1 MLFILYSFVIVNL
14 NQMELIIATI
24 ASLLPIINPFSTAP
38 MFLAMTQGD
47 TEQYRNLQAKKGV
60 LYMIIILLVS
70 LIAGTFIMNFFGLS
84 LPGMRIAGGI
94 LISRVA
100 MNMLNP
106 SQNDGRTKEE
116 EKEANEKKDISFTP
130 LAMPSLSGPG
140 AISVIIGMSSIADSV
155 FDYIFIAIGVLIVAV
170 AVFVTLRSASRLV
183 KYLGATGLTAMTKIM
198 GFIILC
204 VGIQFIV
211 NGILGIATSNDIL
224 KFIQQATQ

>member
-1 MLFILYSFVIVNL
+1 MLCILYSFVFVNL

-155 FDYIFIAIGVLIVAV
+155 FDYIFIAIGVLVVAV

>member
-1 MLFILYSFVIVNL
+1 
-14 NQMELIIATI
+14 MELIIATI

>member
-1 MLFILYSFVIVNL
+1 LLFILYSFVIVNL

>member
-1 MLFILYSFVIVNL
+1 
-14 NQMELIIATI
+14 MELIIATI

-155 FDYIFIAIGVLIVAV
+155 FDYIFIAIGVLVVAV

>member
-106 SQNDGRTKEE
+106 SQNDDRTKEE

-155 FDYIFIAIGVLIVAV
+155 FDYIFIAIGVLVVAV

>member
-1 MLFILYSFVIVNL
+1 
-14 NQMELIIATI
+14 MELIIATI

-47 TEQYRNLQAKKGV
+47 SDSYRNIQAKKGV
-60 LYMIIILLVS
+60 LYMVIILLVS
-70 LIAGTFIMNFFGLS
+70 LVAGTFIMNFFGLS

-100 MNMLNP
+100 MGMLNP
-106 SQNDGRTKEE
+106 SQDSERSEE
-116 EKEANEKKDISFTP
+116 EKKEVSEKKDVSFTP

-140 AISVIIGMSSIADSV
+140 AISVIIGMSSIASSV
-155 FDYIFIAIGVLIVAV
+155 IDYLFIVIGVLIVAIV
-170 AVFVTLRSASRLV
+170 VFISLRSASRLV
-183 KYLGATGLTAMTKIM
+183 KYLGVTGLLAMTKIM

-211 NGILGIATSNDIL
+211 NGVMAIATGDVML
-224 KFIQQATQ
+224 QFIQKALQ

>member
-1 MLFILYSFVIVNL
+1 LLCILYSFVFVNL

-155 FDYIFIAIGVLIVAV
+155 FDYIFIAIGVLVVAV